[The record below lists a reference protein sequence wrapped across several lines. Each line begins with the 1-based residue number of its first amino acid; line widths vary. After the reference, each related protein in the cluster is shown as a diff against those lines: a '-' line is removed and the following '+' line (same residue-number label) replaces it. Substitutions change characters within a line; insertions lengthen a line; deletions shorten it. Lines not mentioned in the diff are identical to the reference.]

1 MTEKIKLT
9 DKNIKRDV
17 ITVFHKF
24 GKLEENLMY

>member
-9 DKNIKRDV
+9 DKNIKRHV

>member
-9 DKNIKRDV
+9 HKDIKRDV
-17 ITVFHKF
+17 INVFHKF